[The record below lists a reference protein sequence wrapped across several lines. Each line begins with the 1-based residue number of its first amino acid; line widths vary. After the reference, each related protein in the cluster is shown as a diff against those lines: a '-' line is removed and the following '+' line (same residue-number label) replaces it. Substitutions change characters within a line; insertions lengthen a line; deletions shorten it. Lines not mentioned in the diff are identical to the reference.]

1 VTNVAHEVEPLVEQ
15 FESLMRKGSK
25 DDRKTAKKA
34 QKKADKKSA
43 KAGGSA
49 KGLPPHA
56 FKKEEIS
63 LEAQPDYNPL
73 HYQKLDKKEKKVFK
87 GEMSPDDDSSA
98 SDSEGNSSD
107 GSTLSESDSDESTLS
122 GSSSDSSSDDSS
134 SDSSDGSSE
143 SSDESSS
150 SDIEEH
156 STMTSEEEDTEAE
169 VKNMER
175 RYKIGQKVAVFPD
188 KDSYRVNHV
197 IGTIRQVVKVK
208 GDATKYFGIHLT
220 DTTSRGL
227 GVKLTEAQ
235 LDTKAQRWY
244 AKGREAR
251 VWIKAN
257 KICDHKL
264 VADL

>member
-1 VTNVAHEVEPLVEQ
+1 
-15 FESLMRKGSK
+15 M
-25 DDRKTAKKA
+25 
-34 QKKADKKSA
+34 
-43 KAGGSA
+43 
-49 KGLPPHA
+49 
-56 FKKEEIS
+56 
-63 LEAQPDYNPL
+63 
-73 HYQKLDKKEKKVFK
+73 
-87 GEMSPDDDSSA
+87 
-98 SDSEGNSSD
+98 
-107 GSTLSESDSDESTLS
+107 
-122 GSSSDSSSDDSS
+122 DSSSDDSS

-227 GVKLTEAQ
+227 GVKLQKRSWTPRRSVG
-235 LDTKAQRWY
+235 TRKAVRP
-244 AKGREAR
+244 AFGSRPTR
-251 VWIKAN
+251 SVITS
-257 KICDHKL
+257 
-264 VADL
+264 